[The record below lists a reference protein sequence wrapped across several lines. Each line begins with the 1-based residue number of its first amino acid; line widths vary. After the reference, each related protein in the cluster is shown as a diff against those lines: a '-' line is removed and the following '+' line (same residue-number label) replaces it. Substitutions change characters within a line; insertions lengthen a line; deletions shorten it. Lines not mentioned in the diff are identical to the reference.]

1 MRVCPDPA
9 ILQIMA
15 VSIAVLTETQRK
27 ELLANL
33 ESDLLVKAKTERS
46 PTERADAVRRA
57 LSGRRL
63 PLRVTKGE
71 YRP

>member
-9 ILQIMA
+9 ILRIMA

-33 ESDLLVKAKTERS
+33 ESGLLVKAKTERS

-57 LSGRRL
+57 MSGRRL